1 MGVVWPGL
9 GHAAHAVVAVTQQ
22 LDPQTV
28 MFIGEFVKSGH
39 GCIHNYCLIIV
50 SCGARWIRWMMIIS
64 NFTREYLAKS
74 SLRRRI
80 NSSAV
85 QVADNWV
92 NPQISAKRILKKYG
106 QMYFVKKAV

>member
-1 MGVVWPGL
+1 MV
-9 GHAAHAVVAVTQQ
+9 
-22 LDPQTV
+22 
-28 MFIGEFVKSGH
+28 
-39 GCIHNYCLIIV
+39 
-50 SCGARWIRWMMIIS
+50 IIS

-92 NPQISAKRILKKYG
+92 NPQISAKRILKICKDIYDG
-106 QMYFVKKAV
+106 FTERVIIPKKLT

>member
-1 MGVVWPGL
+1 MV
-9 GHAAHAVVAVTQQ
+9 
-22 LDPQTV
+22 
-28 MFIGEFVKSGH
+28 
-39 GCIHNYCLIIV
+39 
-50 SCGARWIRWMMIIS
+50 IIS

-92 NPQISAKRILKKYG
+92 NPQISAKRILKICKDINDG
-106 QMYFVKKAV
+106 FTE